1 MEHVSQRSKKE
12 SDVNDLQEA
21 QVALARLLLSKIR
34 TDRYPSSTQMDLLE
48 QMIPR
53 ALASEY
59 FDVLL
64 EKVAA
69 DQFPSIPMLSRM
81 SQLTAMM

>member
-1 MEHVSQRSKKE
+1 M
-12 SDVNDLQEA
+12 NDRQEA
-21 QVALARLLLSKIR
+21 QVALARLILDKIR
-34 TDRYPSSTQMDLLE
+34 TDAYPSATQMDLLE

-64 EKVAA
+64 EKVAV
-69 DQFPSIPMLSRM
+69 DKWPSNSLLARM
-81 SQLTAMM
+81 SRLTATM

>member
-1 MEHVSQRSKKE
+1 VTTIPGEE
-12 SDVNDLQEA
+12 SEVNDLQKA
-21 QVALARLLLSKIR
+21 QVALARLMLDKIR
-34 TDRYPSSTQMDLLE
+34 TDKYPSSTQMDLLE

-64 EKVAA
+64 EKVAV
-69 DQFPSIPMLSRM
+69 DQWPSNALLARM
-81 SQLTAMM
+81 SRLTAAM